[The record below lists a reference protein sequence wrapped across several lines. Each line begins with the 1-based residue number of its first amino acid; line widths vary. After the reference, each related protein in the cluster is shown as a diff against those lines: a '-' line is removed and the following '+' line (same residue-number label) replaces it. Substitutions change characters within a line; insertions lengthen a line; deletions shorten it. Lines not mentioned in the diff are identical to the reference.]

1 MAEWRS
7 FDRFHHT
14 RENNVLDEEEIS
26 TFDMTNVNKSNNNC
40 DKVYSSK
47 EYCVRC
53 KPLAKMKNYE
63 IMKEICLTQD
73 CPGFLG
79 IDAKIVSKFFD
90 ISYFHIRVL
99 SKIFFF
105 ICEMGFPNQNS
116 QGHLSRFYTLAFE
129 HVFFHNQQNQ
139 NFMNFVFPYNKIAI
153 IHFAFATY
161 VDSELFVLL

>member
-26 TFDMTNVNKSNNNC
+26 TFDMANVNKSNNNC

-105 ICEMGFPNQNS
+105 SF
-116 QGHLSRFYTLAFE
+116 AKW
-129 HVFFHNQQNQ
+129 
-139 NFMNFVFPYNKIAI
+139 VFPTKIPKAI
-153 IHFAFATY
+153 SAGFTHWHSNTSFFII
-161 VDSELFVLL
+161 SKIRIL

>member
-26 TFDMTNVNKSNNNC
+26 TFDMANVNKSNNNC

-63 IMKEICLTQD
+63 IMKEICLTKD
-73 CPGFLG
+73 CPGYLG
-79 IDAKIVSKFFD
+79 IGAKIVSASLH
-90 ISYFHIRVL
+90 IHNFHIL
-99 SKIFFF
+99 LQFKILL
-105 ICEMGFPNQNS
+105 ICKTGFPNQRT
-116 QGHLSRFYTLAFE
+116 QGH
-129 HVFFHNQQNQ
+129 
-139 NFMNFVFPYNKIAI
+139 
-153 IHFAFATY
+153 
-161 VDSELFVLL
+161 